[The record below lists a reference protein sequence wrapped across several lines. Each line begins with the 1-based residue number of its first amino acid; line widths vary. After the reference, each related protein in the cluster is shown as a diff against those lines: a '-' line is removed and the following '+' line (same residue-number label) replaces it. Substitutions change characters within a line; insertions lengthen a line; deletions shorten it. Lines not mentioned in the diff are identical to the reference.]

1 MILLNDVILSA
12 LLSFVAVLALAP
24 VAIAICVRIGWLDKP
39 DLRKQHKGHVPIAG
53 GLSIALSVVLA
64 WLVIAIVDGRAPSGV
79 VEVLWPG
86 AALVF
91 TVGFLDDRTPL
102 RARHRFAV
110 QLVAAL
116 VFVGLSGAAVDRM
129 GELVGPQFIALGM
142 FAIPFT
148 VLGIVGLTNAVNM
161 VDGVDGLAGGVV
173 FVAFAWVLLA
183 FAHLA
188 HDVASVDPS
197 MVPQARSAAMVAS
210 VLTGALL
217 GFLVFNQRAPWR
229 RRAAMFLGDGG
240 SMTLGFVLGALLVYA
255 SSGFGPHGLPPVT
268 AVWIAAIP
276 LFDLCAA
283 ILRRDLAGTTPMT
296 PDRRH
301 VHHLLLALGL
311 SPASAVMLLQ
321 GVGLLVGFVGVL
333 GWRLGVPDYAMFWSL
348 VALFAAYFA
357 ATQSAWQRLEAT
369 TAATRARQAAYR
381 VSSPAPQP
389 LSQPTP
395 QRVGKAAPERV
406 ARRDSDRSVTVR

>member
-1 MILLNDVILSA
+1 MMLLNDVILSA

-24 VAIAICVRIGWLDKP
+24 VAIAICIRIGWLDKP

-217 GFLVFNQRAPWR
+217 GFLFFNQRAPWR

-321 GVGLLVGFVGVL
+321 GVGLLAGFVGVL

-389 LSQPTP
+389 LIQPTP

-406 ARRDSDRSVTVR
+406 ARRDSDRSATVR

>member
-1 MILLNDVILSA
+1 MMFLNDVILSA

-24 VAIAICVRIGWLDKP
+24 VAIAICIRIGWLDKP

-197 MVPQARSAAMVAS
+197 MVPQAHSAAMVAS

-217 GFLVFNQRAPWR
+217 GFLFFNQRAPWR

-321 GVGLLVGFVGVL
+321 GVGLLAGFVGVL

-389 LSQPTP
+389 LIQPTP